1 MELQCARFQAGMAL
15 KQGFGK
21 ARETYS
27 MHVKLAYAMS
37 AAAPVAML
45 AGCSKKSDDG
55 AGREAA
61 AYAVPAASD
70 VRAARTGRAA
80 PSACRIAQSDSD
92 KDNGAR
98 LAIEAFNAQGPQI
111 GMHSARRAVLA
122 GGVAANRATDTRLAG
137 QRAADRD
144 AAAGRVERRAPGF
157 RGNAGDVQMSLI
169 PFHFDS
175 TKQRVAATHRVAA
188 GGLLRFT
195 NSDPVPTKVGRCL
208 CDAGSGAARAAADG
222 SLAAQ
227 ATASGI
233 GARTLGGNG
242 MCAVKVVEPAG
253 DAARNL
259 ICPDAGLAPAR
270 TEKGTDFGKPEA
282 GRFGTLPY
290 DFKEAKYTVLDV
302 VTI

>member
-15 KQGFGK
+15 KSGFGK

-37 AAAPVAML
+37 VAAPVAML

-61 AYAVPAASD
+61 ALAEPAASD
-70 VRAARTGRAA
+70 VRAATTAGAV
-80 PSACRIAQSDSD
+80 PLACRIAQSDRN

-98 LAIEAFNAQGPQI
+98 LAIEEFNAQGPKF
-111 GMHSARRAVLA
+111 GMQAARHAVPA
-122 GGVAANRATDTRLAG
+122 DAAANRATGTRVAR
-137 QRAADRD
+137 QRAAGRD
-144 AAAGRVERRAPGF
+144 AAAAGRVDRRTPGF
-157 RGNAGDVQMSLI
+157 RGNAGNVQMSLI

-175 TKQRVAATHRVAA
+175 TKQHVAAPRRVAA
-188 GGLLRFT
+188 GALFHSTDSDGLL
-195 NSDPVPTKVGRCL
+195 TKVGCRL
-208 CDAGSGAARAAADG
+208 RDAGDGVARAADG
-222 SLAAQ
+222 ALAKQ

-233 GARTLGGNG
+233 GAQTLGGNG
-242 MCAVKVVEPAG
+242 MCAAKVVEPAH
-253 DAARNL
+253 DAAQNL
-259 ICPDAGLAPAR
+259 ICPVAGFIAAR
-270 TEKGTDFGKPEA
+270 TEKGTDFGKPDD
-282 GRFGTLPY
+282 GRFGTQLY

>member
-1 MELQCARFQAGMAL
+1 
-15 KQGFGK
+15 
-21 ARETYS
+21 

-37 AAAPVAML
+37 VAAPVAML
-45 AGCSKKSDDG
+45 AGCRKKSDDG

-98 LAIEAFNAQGPQI
+98 LAIEEFNAQGPKI
-111 GMHSARRAVLA
+111 GMHSSRRARRA
-122 GGVAANRATDTRLAG
+122 GGMATNRATGTRLARR
-137 QRAADRD
+137 RAADRD
-144 AAAGRVERRAPGF
+144 AAAGRVERRTAGF
-157 RGNAGDVQMSLI
+157 RGNAGNVQMSLV

-175 TKQRVAATHRVAA
+175 TKQRVAAAHRVAA
-188 GGLLRFT
+188 GSLLRFT
-195 NSDPVPTKVGRCL
+195 NSDAVLTKVGCHLR
-208 CDAGSGAARAAADG
+208 DAGSGAARAAADG
-222 SLAAQ
+222 PLATQ

-233 GARTLGGNG
+233 GAQILGDNG
-242 MCAVKVVEPAG
+242 MCAVKVVELAG

-259 ICPDAGLAPAR
+259 ICPDAGFAPAV
-270 TEKGTDFGKPEA
+270 TEKGMAFGKPET
-282 GRFGTLPY
+282 GRFSTLPY